1 MKFIAEIGMNHN
13 GNFDFAFELI
23 KQAKISGADIA
34 KFQLGWRDK
43 KNEINYIDDQVINNL
58 EKWCEYFEIELMF
71 SIISK
76 KALTMIKKRNF
87 KNVKI
92 ASRTLK
98 FDFDLAKEIISL
110 NKNTFISLGMWKKND
125 LPFKKNKNIKY
136 LWCLSKYPT
145 EPEDLIG

>member
-87 KNVKI
+87 KNIKI

-110 NKNTFISLGMWKKND
+110 NKNNFISLDLCKKNF
-125 LPFKKNKNIKY
+125 LSFKKNKNIKY
-136 LWCLSKYPT
+136 FMVFIKISH
-145 EPEDLIG
+145 

>member
-87 KNVKI
+87 KNIKI

-110 NKNTFISLGMWKKND
+110 NKNTFISLGMWKKNV
-125 LPFKKNKNIKY
+125 LPFKSRNIRY
-136 LWCLSKYPT
+136 
-145 EPEDLIG
+145 

>member
-87 KNVKI
+87 KNIKI

-110 NKNTFISLGMWKKND
+110 NKNTFISLGMWKKMFYH
-125 LPFKKNKNIKY
+125 LKKIKISNIY
-136 LWCLSKYPT
+136 GVYQNIPLGQR
-145 EPEDLIG
+145 I